1 MSVPLCSYM
10 EPGIIILR
18 RRECS
23 HLCLTCRPEPKLR
36 NGPNVEQLWFHLK
49 RNWHK
54 FMDGDLSNI
63 RAGLANLLNFA
74 FFPLAPPLSS
84 RPPIRNWRVF
94 QFPGFVERNFPQ
106 SCSFPCFTCLFSPF
120 FAGMTHPH
128 LLFPWQRSIWIFWG
142 DDSVVVGRE
151 QVTPRK
157 LSTFFCVKSFAV
169 GKIAKFDTRLILSC
183 GPTLFMK

>member
-18 RRECS
+18 RRGCS

-36 NGPNVEQLWFHLK
+36 NGPNVEQLRFHNFTISRYEK
-49 RNWHK
+49 IK
-54 FMDGDLSNI
+54 GDLSNI

-106 SCSFPCFTCLFSPF
+106 SWCSFPCFTCPIFLQVWHILIFFSLDKDRFGSFEVMTLSSSEGNKSLRENWAHF
-120 FAGMTHPH
+120 FA
-128 LLFPWQRSIWIFWG
+128 
-142 DDSVVVGRE
+142 
-151 QVTPRK
+151 
-157 LSTFFCVKSFAV
+157 
-169 GKIAKFDTRLILSC
+169 
-183 GPTLFMK
+183 